1 MGNKQQQGKKR
12 NSNLS
17 LNSMG
22 RSVSTAPTNESG
34 LIRFTTDGS
43 LSSSMFGGV
52 EFYFNRMPNPVIDG
66 ICKFLTIHDLTNL
79 YCTSRFVYERFY
91 TSLPYSIACGNLLY
105 KQYEDRR
112 GIAQKAVQTKHA
124 SWPQVLEVFIENKKQ
139 MLNLQINFRQAL
151 QNAYQL
157 HIIYPPLLMDE
168 VTKEGLNSDF
178 QRQIMQKLSDSQ
190 ECHTI
195 TEIQIMN
202 QTRAYFKKSS
212 LQKQQLTNSML
223 EIRTIKLFSVDE
235 KLPQLFNILIILFS
249 SIKSLLQIV
258 ALTLECAFNGT
269 DNIGLL
275 DFYLY
280 NYQMYLIWM
289 QQLDEFATPY
299 LKMFDIMLL
308 EQLPSYE
315 FPPFTL
321 QWIMMKMW
329 NQCIYQKCK
338 HFLRSIFLQWL
349 QQVRLNPS
357 LKYESFLLKD
367 YIQSLIDLSTNQSN
381 IRMAGHSKFT
391 YIKDLETLFQ
401 VVISQS
407 VELWNSKSF
416 DFKTDIS
423 VLGYIFKKHILENN
437 LLHNLLEQKYETVK
451 ASIEA
456 IKQSQEFQKRTSK
469 IDDNNQ
475 ILSEQADYSFQ
486 LLNINKVFQK
496 IKQIINGES
505 MMDENIRLTINYQK
519 NILDKVQMY
528 IRDYHPDIYDEIS
541 QLANLDVTS
550 RESVQIRDAVI
561 IHRTKSEKY
570 DHQLVSYDSVID
582 AEILK
587 QLIHQQQLS
596 NQQSTC
602 KIQKQ
607 KTELPKLQ
615 LKKKEQNETFF
626 SINIVNGLNL
636 AQSLTEQFISQQ

>member
-1 MGNKQQQGKKR
+1 MGNKQQQAKKR
-12 NSNLS
+12 TSNLS

-34 LIRFTTDGS
+34 LIRSTIDGS

-52 EFYFNRMPNPVIDG
+52 EFYFNHMPNSVIDG
-66 ICKFLTIHDLTNL
+66 ICKFLTIKDLTNL

-105 KQYEDRR
+105 KLYEDRK
-112 GIAQKAVQTKHA
+112 GIAFNAVQTKHA
-124 SWPQVLEVFIENKKQ
+124 HWPQVLEVFMKNKKQ
-139 MLNLQINFRQAL
+139 MLNLQNNLRQSL

-168 VTKEGLNSDF
+168 VTKEGLNSDL

-195 TEIQIMN
+195 TQIQIMN
-202 QTRAYFKKSS
+202 QTRTYFKNSS
-212 LQKQQLTNSML
+212 SSKQSLINIML
-223 EIRTIKLFSVDE
+223 EIRANRELLVDQ
-235 KLPQLFNILIILFS
+235 KLPQLFNILIIICS
-249 SIKSLLQIV
+249 YIKSLLQIV

-269 DNIGLL
+269 DYIGEL

-289 QQLDEFATPY
+289 QQMDEFVTPY
-299 LKMFDIMLL
+299 LKIFDIILH
-308 EQLPSYE
+308 EQIPSYT

-357 LKYESFLLKD
+357 LKYEQYLLKD

-381 IRMAGHSKFT
+381 IRIAGHSQFT
-391 YIKDLETLFQ
+391 YIKDLENLFQ
-401 VVISQS
+401 VVINQS
-407 VELWNSKSF
+407 VDLQNSKN
-416 DFKTDIS
+416 FKFKSDIN
-423 VLGYIFKKHILENN
+423 VLGYIFQKYILENN
-437 LLHNLLEQKYETVK
+437 LLHNLIEQKYDTFK
-451 ASIEA
+451 ASIEK
-456 IKQSQEFQKRTSK
+456 IKQSSEFQKIISK
-469 IDDNNQ
+469 YDDDNQ
-475 ILSEQADYSFQ
+475 ILSEQTDYSFQ

-496 IKQIINGES
+496 VKQIINS
-505 MMDENIRLTINYQK
+505 QDILQQNIRLTINYQK
-519 NILDKVQMY
+519 NTLDKLQMY
-528 IRDYHPDIYDEIS
+528 LRDYHSDLYDEIS
-541 QLANLDVTS
+541 YLANIDVS
-550 RESVQIRDAVI
+550 SNESVQIRDAVI
-561 IHRTKSEKY
+561 IHRTKPENY
-570 DHQLVSYDSVID
+570 DNLLVSYDAVID
-582 AEILK
+582 GEILK
-587 QLIHQQQLS
+587 QLINQRSSNECKLS
-596 NQQSTC
+596 
-602 KIQKQ
+602 KQ
-607 KTELPKLQ
+607 KIEFKQLQPKL
-615 LKKKEQNETFF
+615 KEQNETFF

>member
-1 MGNKQQQGKKR
+1 MGNKQQQAKKR

-66 ICKFLTIHDLTNL
+66 ICKFLTINDLTNL

-112 GIAQKAVQTKHA
+112 GIAQQAVQTKHA
-124 SWPQVLEVFIENKKQ
+124 SWPQVLEVFIQNKKQ
-139 MLNLQINFRQAL
+139 MQNLQMNLRQAL

-212 LQKQQLTNSML
+212 LQKQQLINSLL
-223 EIRTIKLFSVDE
+223 EIRTIRVFSVDE
-235 KLPQLFNILIILFS
+235 KFPQLFNILIILCS
-249 SIKSLLQIV
+249 SIKSLLQII
-258 ALTLECAFNGT
+258 ALTFECALNGT

-289 QQLDEFATPY
+289 QQIDEFATPY
-299 LKMFDIMLL
+299 LKMFDIILF
-308 EQLPSYE
+308 EQVPQYE
-315 FPPFTL
+315 FPPLTI

-367 YIQSLIDLSTNQSN
+367 YIQSLIDLSTNQLN

-401 VVISQS
+401 VVINQS
-407 VELWNSKSF
+407 FELWNSKNF

-437 LLHNLLEQKYETVK
+437 LLHNLLEQKYEIIKV
-451 ASIEA
+451 SIET
-456 IKQSQEFQKRTSK
+456 IKQSQEFQKRTQK

-475 ILSEQADYSFQ
+475 ILSEQADYTFQ

-496 IKQIINGES
+496 IKQIINGEG
-505 MMDENIRLTINYQK
+505 MIDQNIRLTINYQK

-561 IHRTKSEKY
+561 IHRTRSEKY
-570 DHQLVSYDSVID
+570 DNQLVSYDSLID

-587 QLIHQQQLS
+587 QLINQYLI
-596 NQQSTC
+596 NQQNIC
-602 KIQKQ
+602 KMQKQ

-615 LKKKEQNETFF
+615 LKIKEQNETFF